1 MRRQVT
7 CEQGTLEGLA
17 VGDPSITAFRGVPF
31 AAPPV
36 GPLRWRPPQSP
47 APWQGVRCAFD
58 DAPACLQPIPGASN
72 PFYDKEW
79 GMDPAIPLDED
90 CLYLN
95 IWTPAL
101 RGSGADARLTGEPL
115 PVMVWIHGGAYQ
127 CGCAM
132 EKEFDG
138 TALARQGVVVVSV
151 AYRLNVFGFFSHRWL
166 QEEAEEGAPYAN
178 FGWLDQ
184 QAALRWVRRNI
195 TVFGGDPTRIC
206 VFGQSAGAASVLAQ
220 CCAPGNAGLFSRAI
234 MQSGAGLGYFNA
246 TLCSLESAQSTGAR
260 LMRRLGVENLDEARA
275 VDAQTL
281 FEGASRLEAPE
292 GVDHAAWPMMVNWV
306 PCVDGVFMPRQERD
320 LILDGQTKNIDLV
333 VGDTQDEFMV
343 SDGQGHQVRAGREGN
358 RRLIAAWQHGGGR
371 APYYYHFDVPM
382 PGDDAGSFHSSDLW
396 FVFGTLGSCW
406 RPMRGCHVE
415 LSQCMSRYWTRFAA
429 MGDPSGPGLVHWDR
443 TDMHGDRFLHLGFPV
458 EMRSG
463 HRGA

>member
-36 GPLRWRPPQSP
+36 GPLRWRPPQPP

-151 AYRLNVFGFFSHRWL
+151 AYRLVLTPLAAGGSGGRRPVCEFRLVGPTGRPSV
-166 QEEAEEGAPYAN
+166 GAPQHHRFRWRPHAHMRLRTVRGCG
-178 FGWLDQ
+178 FG
-184 QAALRWVRRNI
+184 I
-195 TVFGGDPTRIC
+195 
-206 VFGQSAGAASVLAQ
+206 GAML
-220 CCAPGNAGLFSRAI
+220 
-234 MQSGAGLGYFNA
+234 
-246 TLCSLESAQSTGAR
+246 
-260 LMRRLGVENLDEARA
+260 
-275 VDAQTL
+275 
-281 FEGASRLEAPE
+281 
-292 GVDHAAWPMMVNWV
+292 
-306 PCVDGVFMPRQERD
+306 
-320 LILDGQTKNIDLV
+320 
-333 VGDTQDEFMV
+333 
-343 SDGQGHQVRAGREGN
+343 RAG
-358 RRLIAAWQHGGGR
+358 
-371 APYYYHFDVPM
+371 
-382 PGDDAGSFHSSDLW
+382 
-396 FVFGTLGSCW
+396 
-406 RPMRGCHVE
+406 
-415 LSQCMSRYWTRFAA
+415 
-429 MGDPSGPGLVHWDR
+429 
-443 TDMHGDRFLHLGFPV
+443 
-458 EMRSG
+458 
-463 HRGA
+463 

>member
-36 GPLRWRPPQSP
+36 GPLRWRPPQPP

-166 QEEAEEGAPYAN
+166 QEEAKEGAPYAN

-260 LMRRLGVENLDEARA
+260 LMRRLGVESLDEARA

-292 GVDHAAWPMMVNWV
+292 GVDDAAWPMMVNWV

-371 APYYYHFDVPM
+371 APYYYHFDVRM